1 MYSDRD
7 MILDANRYGI
17 RIAGTHVGGDRATDE
32 YLSVMEE
39 AAKQSPGLAER
50 RNAIDHC
57 RFFSDDQARRALKLG
72 IVMNC
77 NTTYIQ
83 GGDKGEIGAIAAIY
97 SKAEADDL
105 VVPMRRLIDV
115 GLKPGTEIAGDTFG
129 ILETLVTRKDNEGK
143 VWGAQQKIS
152 RREALLT
159 VTRWNAR
166 YTLRED
172 RIGSIERGKLA
183 DFTII
188 DKDYLT
194 VPEDNISDIKVVM
207 TILGGNPTY
216 IETSFAEAEGLPV
229 TGYQGPKRGG
239 GGGD

>member
-1 MYSDRD
+1 M
-7 MILDANRYGI
+7 
-17 RIAGTHVGGDRATDE
+17 
-32 YLSVMEE
+32 
-39 AAKQSPGLAER
+39 AER

-57 RFFSDDQARRALKLG
+57 RFFSDEQARRAMKLG

-77 NTTYIQ
+77 NTSYIQ

-97 SKAEADDL
+97 GKAQADDI

-115 GLKPGTEIAGDTFG
+115 GLRPGTEIAGDTFG
-129 ILETLVTRKDNEGK
+129 ILETLVTRKDTEGK
-143 VWGAQQKIS
+143 VWGPQQKIS

-159 VTRWNAR
+159 ITRWNAR

-183 DFTII
+183 DLTVLDRDF
-188 DKDYLT
+188 LT
-194 VPEDNISDIKVVM
+194 VPEDDISEVKVLM
-207 TILGGNPTY
+207 TILAGKPTY
-216 IETSFAEAEGLPV
+216 IAASFAPAEGLPV
-229 TGYQGPKRGG
+229 VGYQGPKRGG